1 MVTPIKP
8 PMGHK
13 KPAARSIPPYDTGKV
28 RIGLVFFPV
37 QRGPLCADMHRLQ
50 TALLRPGSR
59 SVAPVSRFDAV
70 LYRFRNILNALGV

>member
-1 MVTPIKP
+1 MATPTKSLVGP
-8 PMGHK
+8 K

-37 QRGPLCADMHRLQ
+37 QRGPLCEDMHRLQ
-50 TALLRPGSR
+50 TALLCSGSH

-70 LYRFRNILNALGV
+70 LYRFRNILTALGV